1 MELLVEA
8 GLTPLQAIS
17 TATRNAAA
25 LMQADD
31 WGTLEAG
38 KRADV
43 LIVDGDPSISIGDT
57 RNIAVLLQGGRVV
70 DRQQLEFDSA
80 TDPGYRAAG
89 NVTRPR

>member
-1 MELLVEA
+1 M
-8 GLTPLQAIS
+8 LTPVQAIS
-17 TATRNAAA
+17 KATRNAAA

-31 WGTLEAG
+31 WGTLEPG

-43 LIVDGDPSISIGDT
+43 LIVDGDSAANIGDT
-57 RNIAVLLQGGRVV
+57 RNIAVLLQGGRIV
-70 DRQQLEFDSA
+70 DRQQLEFDSS